1 MSNANIPTRS
11 LKEWMELITECR
23 QSGPSDAAWCRQ
35 HKISVS
41 SFYNAATRLRRKAC
55 TIPEP
60 VDKPTTTKLDLTSN
74 HQDVVKID
82 VQPERFQS
90 DVVRTMESSMHLDN
104 SHTIELKMDDVS
116 IKLSN
121 LADPFLLQQIIRMLR
136 PIQC

>member
-1 MSNANIPTRS
+1 MSNANTPTRS

-23 QSGPSDAAWCRQ
+23 QSGLSDAAWCRQ
-35 HKISVS
+35 HQISVS

-55 TIPEP
+55 TIPDP

-82 VQPERFQS
+82 IQSEGLQP
-90 DVVRTMESSMHLDN
+90 DIVRTMDPSMHLDN

-116 IKLSN
+116 IKISN
-121 LADPFLLQQIIRMLR
+121 SADPFLLQQIIRMLR
-136 PIQC
+136 PTQC